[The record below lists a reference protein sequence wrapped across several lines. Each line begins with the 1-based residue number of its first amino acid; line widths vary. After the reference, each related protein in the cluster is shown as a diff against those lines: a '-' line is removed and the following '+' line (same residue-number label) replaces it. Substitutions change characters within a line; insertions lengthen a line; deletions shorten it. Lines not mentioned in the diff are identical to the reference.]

1 MACTTK
7 DFVIIL
13 RWFGYITS
21 VATFLV
27 FIYKIRLFLVL
38 SKSGKLKPDY
48 RFTVAGFVAVF
59 GYGQTGEHM
68 MSTRGTTGGRRKS
81 SSIFFRDS
89 RTSFLLGSDDDED
102 DSFVSISSGRDRFS
116 FVEMPGRTSILDGRD
131 AASHI
136 LDLED
141 NEKPHTRDSLDEGTA
156 IHAVLKDLDLLQYEE
171 NLISAGCITVESIA
185 PLDYEDLVEEC
196 QMKKLHAKLLLK
208 RARELGNF

>member
-1 MACTTK
+1 
-7 DFVIIL
+7 VIVL

-27 FIYKIRLFLVL
+27 FVYKTRLFFVL
-38 SKSGKLKPDY
+38 SKNGELKPAY
-48 RFTVAGFVAVF
+48 RFTAAGFVAVF

-68 MSTRGTTGGRRKS
+68 MSARGTTGGRRKS
-81 SSIFFRDS
+81 SGIFFRDS

-102 DSFVSISSGRDRFS
+102 DSFVSMSSGRDRFS
-116 FVEMPGRTSILDGRD
+116 FVEMPGRTSILDSSD
-131 AASHI
+131 VASHI
-136 LDLED
+136 LDLDAFED
-141 NEKPHTRDSLDEGTA
+141 NEKPHTRGSLDEGGSA
-156 IHAVLKDLDLLQYEE
+156 IYAVLKDLDLLQYEE

-196 QMKKLHAKLLLK
+196 QMKKMHAKLLLK